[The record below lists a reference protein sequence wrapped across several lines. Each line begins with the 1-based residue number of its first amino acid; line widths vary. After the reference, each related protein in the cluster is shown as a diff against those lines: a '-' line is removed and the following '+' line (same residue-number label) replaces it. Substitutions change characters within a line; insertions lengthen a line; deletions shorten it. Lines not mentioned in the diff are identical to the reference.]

1 MASPQQGSARKPLI
15 LVVDDY
21 EDAREMYVEF
31 LQASGFRVAEAR
43 DGTQSLQK
51 AQELLPDVV
60 LMDLAL
66 PDMDGWEVTRRLKLD
81 PRTRNIPV
89 VALSGYDGAVPVTAP
104 RQVYWD
110 AFLTKPCV
118 PEALLAELNR
128 ALASAHRSLNE

>member
-1 MASPQQGSARKPLI
+1 MASPQQAAQKPLI

-21 EDAREMYVEF
+21 DDAREMYVEF

-66 PDMDGWEVTRRLKLD
+66 PDIDGWEATRRLKLD
-81 PRTRNIPV
+81 PRTRNIPI
-89 VALSGYDGAVPVTAP
+89 VALSGYDEVEQVRAP
-104 RQVYWD
+104 TPVYWD
-110 AFLTKPCV
+110 AFLTKPCM

-128 ALASAHRSLNE
+128 ALASARRGLNE